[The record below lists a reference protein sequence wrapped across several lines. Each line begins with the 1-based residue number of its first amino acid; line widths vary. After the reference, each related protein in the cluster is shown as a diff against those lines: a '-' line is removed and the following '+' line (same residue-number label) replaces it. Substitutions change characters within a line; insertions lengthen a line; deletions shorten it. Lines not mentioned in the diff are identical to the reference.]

1 MYSMM
6 SKARK
11 NWKKLFLVFV
21 ALVVATISV
30 TSCTGSGNSG
40 QKTETKTQ
48 QSNYDKLV
56 AQDPAHTMD
65 YSPTRQTINFWI
77 DTWSK
82 PGQLA
87 YVYLMNV
94 NGDYIGYFVFQ
105 GPPVSMCTSLTPT
118 YQIKTKGDT
127 GQITVPA
134 PSIDG
139 VYYSG
144 GECNTYYG
152 KDAQTG
158 AYVEYTVGQSMSMLL
173 YNQPLTGHPNV
184 PKLAPASK

>member
-1 MYSMM
+1 MHSL
-6 SKARK
+6 KLHG
-11 NWKKLFLVFV
+11 KKIALGAIALF
-21 ALVVATISV
+21 AGISLAAC
-30 TSCTGSGNSG
+30 TSSGDGGG
-40 QKTETKTQ
+40 QKQESSTQ

-56 AQDPAHTMD
+56 AQDPAHTMG
-65 YSPTRQTINFWI
+65 YSPTRKTINFWI

-87 YVYLMNV
+87 YVYLMNA
-94 NGDYIGYFVFQ
+94 NGDFTGYFVFD
-105 GPPVSMCTSLTPT
+105 GPPVSMCTSLTPN
-118 YQIKTKGDT
+118 YRLIDPGGSSDNGD
-127 GQITVPA
+127 ITVPA

-158 AYVEYTVGQSMSMLL
+158 AYVEFTVGQSSNMLL

-184 PKLAPASK
+184 PKLAPTKK